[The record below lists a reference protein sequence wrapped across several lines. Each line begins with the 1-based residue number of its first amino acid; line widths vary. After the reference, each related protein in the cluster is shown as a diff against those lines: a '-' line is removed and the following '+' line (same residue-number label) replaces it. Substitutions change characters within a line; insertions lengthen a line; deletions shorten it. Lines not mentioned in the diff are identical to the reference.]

1 MTDPSVTAQIQ
12 GWFTLGAAGVA
23 ALAATLAAVLTA
35 VSGWRARQWTGRE
48 QWWTRFS
55 WAIEMAVSTQPTES
69 ELGLSVLLSLVDV
82 PWARREDNEMA
93 LAVADLVIGRN
104 EEGDAGDE

>member
-1 MTDPSVTAQIQ
+1 
-12 GWFTLGAAGVA
+12 
-23 ALAATLAAVLTA
+23 
-35 VSGWRARQWTGRE
+35 
-48 QWWTRFS
+48 
-55 WAIEMAVSTQPTES
+55 MAVSTQPTES